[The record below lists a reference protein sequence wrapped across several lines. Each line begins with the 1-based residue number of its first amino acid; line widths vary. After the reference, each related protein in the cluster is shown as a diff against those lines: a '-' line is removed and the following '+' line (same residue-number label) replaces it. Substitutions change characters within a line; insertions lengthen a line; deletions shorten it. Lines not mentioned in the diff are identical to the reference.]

1 MKVLN
6 ILDKDQLAHIN
17 RLLKDIEFED
27 GIKSA
32 RGLAKKAKKN
42 QQAKV
47 NGDSF
52 IEASMYLEKLLQEND
67 WLKRRYMPK
76 KFSKPIINKYAIG
89 SSYGRHFDASHMQN
103 KSNSLKRDFSF
114 TLMLSKITDYEGGE
128 LEIEADNMTHKVKL
142 DAGDMVIYPS
152 VYMHNVLPI
161 SKGERLAYV
170 GWFASHIKDYFAI
183 ETLNAF
189 EDMHLS
195 LLNYDLS
202 ENDQLSLSY
211 VQNRLQHLLSD

>member
-1 MKVLN
+1 MKVLT
-6 ILDKDQLAHIN
+6 ILDKNQLTHISK
-17 RLLKDIEFED
+17 LLTNIDFED

-32 RGLAKKAKKN
+32 RGLAKKVKKN
-42 QQAKV
+42 HEAKID
-47 NGDSF
+47 GDAYREVSN
-52 IEASMYLEKLLQEND
+52 YLEEALQEND
-67 WLKRRYMPK
+67 WLKRRYLPK
-76 KFSKPIINKYAIG
+76 KFSKPIINKYAVG
-89 SSYGRHFDASHMQN
+89 SSYGKHFDASHMQN
-103 KSNSLKRDFSF
+103 NSISLKKDFSF
-114 TLMLSKITDYEGGE
+114 TLMLSKASDYEGGE

-152 VYMHNVLPI
+152 VYIHNVLPI
-161 SKGERLAYV
+161 SRGERLAYV

-195 LLNYDLS
+195 LLKYDLS

>member
-42 QQAKV
+42 QEAKV
-47 NGDSF
+47 NGDSY
-52 IEASMYLEKLLQEND
+52 IEASKYLEKVLQDND

-89 SSYGRHFDASHMQN
+89 SSYGRHFDTSHMQN
-103 KSNSLKRDFSF
+103 KSISLKKDFSF
-114 TLMLSKITDYEGGE
+114 TLMLSKTTDYEGGE

-142 DAGDMVIYPS
+142 DAGYMVIYPS
-152 VYMHNVLPI
+152 VYIHNVLPI
-161 SKGERLAYV
+161 SQGERIACV
-170 GWFASHIKDYFAI
+170 GWFASHINDYFAI

-195 LLNYDLS
+195 LLKYDLA

>member
-1 MKVLN
+1 MRVLN

-152 VYMHNVLPI
+152 VYIHNVLPI

>member
-42 QQAKV
+42 QEAIV
-47 NGDSF
+47 NGDSY

-67 WLKRRYMPK
+67 WLRRRYMPK
-76 KFSKPIINKYAIG
+76 KFSKLILNKYAIG

-103 KSNSLKRDFSF
+103 KSISLKKDFSF
-114 TLMLSKITDYEGGE
+114 TLMLSKTTDYEGGE

-152 VYMHNVLPI
+152 VYIHNVLPI
-161 SKGERLAYV
+161 SQGERLACV
-170 GWFASHIKDYFAI
+170 GWFASHVKDYFAI

-195 LLNYDLS
+195 LLKYDLS